1 VGCRF
6 HLTQSW
12 WKRIQLLRLKS
23 DYIDPNSEI
32 GKWLHLIFGLSL
44 LPSSEV
50 DDCFVEDLMSIKP
63 LSEKLIEF
71 FDYLIDTNISSSST
85 LPPALWVMNSIDS
98 ERTTNACES
107 FHYIIRH
114 FRRTLVVHI
123 QTFLF
128 F

>member
-12 WKRIQLLRLKS
+12 WKHIQQLGLKP

-32 GKWLHLIFGLSL
+32 GKWLHYLIFGLSL

-63 LSEKLIEF
+63 LLEK
-71 FDYLIDTNISSSST
+71 
-85 LPPALWVMNSIDS
+85 
-98 ERTTNACES
+98 
-107 FHYIIRH
+107 
-114 FRRTLVVHI
+114 
-123 QTFLF
+123 
-128 F
+128 